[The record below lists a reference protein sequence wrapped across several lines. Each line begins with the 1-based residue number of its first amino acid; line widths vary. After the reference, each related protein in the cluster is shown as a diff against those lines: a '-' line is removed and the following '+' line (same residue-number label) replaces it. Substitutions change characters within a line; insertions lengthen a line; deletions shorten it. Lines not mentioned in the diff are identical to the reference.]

1 MSVTFA
7 GASFLFA
14 GVDTRVSFVIECG
27 LFAVANALSNMPN
40 SHDYNQKLLKWQF
53 VNLQRQGE
61 TYRSISERSGV
72 PQTTLCETVNGTT
85 RPFPGTIK
93 KTFLALG
100 LDPKYAFDT
109 DLKKPSQ
116 FRLAV
121 L

>member
-1 MSVTFA
+1 MRN
-7 GASFLFA
+7 G
-14 GVDTRVSFVIECG
+14 
-27 LFAVANALSNMPN
+27 
-40 SHDYNQKLLKWQF
+40 HDYNQKLLKWRF
-53 VNLQRQGE
+53 EILQRQGE

-72 PQTTLCETVNGTT
+72 PQTTLCETINGTT

-93 KTFLALG
+93 KTYLAVG
-100 LDPKYAFDT
+100 LNPKYAFDH